1 MTATQQ
7 RGRPTS
13 DRDAVAPFA
22 RLLPADGHAGRREAL
37 ERALALGL
45 PTQLAEAWR
54 HTSLAG
60 LAKHHFTLPGAA
72 GALDSAPSLLPE
84 ADRLVFLDGLAQA
97 GLTHLGVLPAGAA
110 LATGPGDA
118 ALAKDASALAALN
131 AALSQDGASLTVGA
145 GTALPRPLELQ
156 FVNAL
161 AEGAVTAQPRLR
173 VALGARACAV
183 LVEQHRGLG
192 AAPRFLN
199 HQADIALAEGATLTH
214 LVVVAEGAGT
224 THLAETRVTVAK
236 DARYE
241 TLVLQLGG
249 QLVRRDL
256 RVTLAAR
263 GAQALVN
270 GAYLLLGQEQADLVT
285 EIVHA
290 APDTTSRETLK
301 GALAGES
308 RQDVQA
314 CITMLAGAARGDG
327 RLANKTLLLADRATI
342 WTKPELKIFHD
353 EVQAAHGATSGK
365 LDAAAL
371 FYLRSRGLPLATAR
385 RLLIAS
391 FLAETLE
398 GFTDDLV
405 EPLRALIAT
414 RLAEIQP

>member
-1 MTATQQ
+1 MTATQP
-7 RGRPTS
+7 RARPTS
-13 DRDAVAPFA
+13 DREALAPFA
-22 RLLPADGHAGRREAL
+22 RLLPPGAARAEAL

-72 GALDSAPSLLPE
+72 GALDSAPALLAE

-97 GLTHLGVLPAGAA
+97 GLTHLEPLPAGTSIV
-110 LATGPGDA
+110 TGCGEAPP
-118 ALAKDASALAALN
+118 AKDASALALLN
-131 AALSQDGASLTVGA
+131 AALSQDGTTLAVGA
-145 GTALPRPLELQ
+145 GETLPRPLELQ

-161 AEGAVTAQPRLR
+161 AEGAVTAHPQLR
-173 VALGARACAV
+173 VSLGAGARAV

-214 LVVVAEGAGT
+214 LVVLAEGAGT
-224 THLAETRVTVAK
+224 THLAETRVSVAR

-249 QLVRRDL
+249 QLVRREL
-256 RVTLAAR
+256 RVTLAAQ
-263 GAQALVN
+263 GASALVN
-270 GAYLLLGQEQADLVT
+270 GAYLLRDREQADLVT
-285 EIVHA
+285 EILHA
-290 APDTTSRETLK
+290 APDTQSRETLK

-327 RLANKTLLLADRATI
+327 RLANKTLLLDDRATI

-365 LDAAAL
+365 LDRAAL
-371 FYLRSRGLPLATAR
+371 FYLRSRGIPLATAR

-391 FLAETLE
+391 FLAEALE
-398 GFTDDLV
+398 GFADALA
-405 EPLRALIAT
+405 EPLRALIAA